1 VSADGRIGLM
11 DGAAA
16 LPRKN
21 GELVFEAPWEGRA
34 FGMAV
39 ALSEGR
45 LYGWDEFRAR
55 LVDQI
60 AAADAAGSGSTYYER
75 WLAALESLLTAR
87 GLVTTAELDARAA
100 EYAAGQ
106 RDDHDH
112 DHDHHDHDDDHD
124 HDHDSHGHG
133 HDHSAPPIAQPG
145 RPDGLAAASA
155 SLLPEGEGT
164 RQRPPR

>member
-55 LVDQI
+55 
-60 AAADAAGSGSTYYER
+60 
-75 WLAALESLLTAR
+75 
-87 GLVTTAELDARAA
+87 LVTTAELDARAA

-155 SLLPEGEGT
+155 SILPEGEGT

>member
-1 VSADGRIGLM
+1 MRRADERVGLM
-11 DGAAA
+11 DGPSA

-39 ALSEGR
+39 ALSDQR

-55 LVDQI
+55 LVDEI
-60 AAADAAGSGSTYYER
+60 AAADAGGAGSTYYER

-100 EYAAGQ
+100 EYL
-106 RDDHDH
+106 
-112 DHDHHDHDDDHD
+112 
-124 HDHDSHGHG
+124 S
-133 HDHSAPPIAQPG
+133 
-145 RPDGLAAASA
+145 
-155 SLLPEGEGT
+155 GE
-164 RQRPPR
+164 REE